1 MNTSIQKG
9 ARCGI
14 AVGLLVLLAACGQS
28 GQDGDTPTAAKK
40 VPITT
45 SSAEAL
51 ELYLQGLALFD
62 DLHFVDAQARFLEAV
77 AADDSFAMGYFM
89 VAQTAQTN
97 AEFFDAI
104 GKADARA
111 GNASDG
117 EQLYIK
123 ALVAAAENDDAG
135 QRVALEE
142 LVALYPGDERT
153 HFQLGNFLTGQQEF
167 AAAAEHYRHATEIAP
182 DFAGAFNSLG
192 YAYRSL
198 EDFAA
203 ARTAFEKYVEL
214 IPDQANPY
222 DSLAELLMEMGE
234 YDESIANYRK
244 ALQINR
250 NFPSSYAG
258 ISINYSLEGEP
269 DLAQE
274 AADDMLAAARNFAE
288 RQAALYQSAVAHL
301 YARDIDAAMKVCEV
315 ILGEA
320 VVAGNHSA
328 MGTAA
333 EYMGDIMLA
342 SGDAARAEE
351 YYDAALDHRL
361 TANLNEANNAQAAR
375 AHLFKTAIAA
385 MVGGDSE
392 AAASRTA
399 EYIAAAEANG
409 TAFEK
414 LRIHELSGFL
424 AMNQDDNEAAAM
436 HFAKSSQLQPI
447 PLYWAAWVNRELG
460 RLDTAREL
468 AERAANRN
476 TLSLNL
482 PFFRADAAALLA
494 ELSGA

>member
-1 MNTSIQKG
+1 LALSL
-9 ARCGI
+9 I
-14 AVGLLVLLAACGQS
+14 AILVACGQS
-28 GQDGDTPTAAKK
+28 GQDGDAPTAAKK
-40 VPITT
+40 VPVTT

-51 ELYLQGLALFD
+51 ELYLQGQALFD

-77 AADDSFAMGYFM
+77 AVDDSFAMGYFM
-89 VAQTAQTN
+89 AAQTAQTT

-104 GKADARA
+104 GKADELA

-123 ALVAAAENDDAG
+123 ALVAAGENDDAR
-135 QRVALEE
+135 QRAALEE

-153 HFQLGNFLTGQQEF
+153 HFQLANFLTGQQDF
-167 AAAAEHYRHATEIAP
+167 AAAAEHYQHATEIAP
-182 DFAGAFNSLG
+182 DFAGAFNALG
-192 YAYRSL
+192 YAQRSL

-214 IPDQANPY
+214 IPDEANPY

-250 NFPSSYAG
+250 NFPCSYAG
-258 ISINYSLEGEP
+258 ISINYSLKGQPE
-269 DLAQE
+269 LAQE
-274 AADDMLAAARNFAE
+274 AAEDMLAAARNFTE
-288 RQAALYQSAVAHL
+288 RQAALYQSTAAHL
-301 YARDIDAAMKVCEV
+301 YARDIDAAMKVCEM
-315 ILGEA
+315 IMGEA
-320 VVAGNHSA
+320 VVAGNHSS
-328 MGTAA
+328 MGNVA

-342 SGDAARAEE
+342 SGDAAKAEE

-361 TANLNEANNAQAAR
+361 QANLNEANKAQAAR

-385 MVGGDSE
+385 MVGGDSD

-399 EYIAAAEANG
+399 EYIAAAEAQG

-424 AMNQDDNEAAAM
+424 AMNQEDNEAAAM

-447 PLYWAAWVNRELG
+447 PLYWAAWVNKELG

-468 AERAANRN
+468 ADRAANRN

-482 PFFRADAAALLA
+482 PLFRADAAALLA